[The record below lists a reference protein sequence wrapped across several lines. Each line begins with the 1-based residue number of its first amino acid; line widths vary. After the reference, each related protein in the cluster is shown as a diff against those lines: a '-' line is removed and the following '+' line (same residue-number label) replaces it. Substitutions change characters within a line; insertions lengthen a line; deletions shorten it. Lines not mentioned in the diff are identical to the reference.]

1 MSLPQSPKS
10 TTHTPSPHTNTIGSI
25 TQDFSTIDLQTKEI
39 ERILLRYNQQTKILF
54 KRYSDFSMK
63 RRQDDF
69 NFNEN
74 NNENKNKFVDDD
86 YAVNWSTVEKAIFT
100 ARGVQVMKP

>member
-1 MSLPQSPKS
+1 
-10 TTHTPSPHTNTIGSI
+10 
-25 TQDFSTIDLQTKEI
+25 
-39 ERILLRYNQQTKILF
+39 
-54 KRYSDFSMK
+54 MK